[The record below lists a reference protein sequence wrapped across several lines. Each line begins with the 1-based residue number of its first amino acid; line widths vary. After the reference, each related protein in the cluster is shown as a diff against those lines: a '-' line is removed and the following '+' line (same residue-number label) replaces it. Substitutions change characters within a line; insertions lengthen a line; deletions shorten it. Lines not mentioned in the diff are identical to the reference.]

1 MKITVSNTEILTRKT
16 DIYTHILIYQIE
28 LFIRFR
34 SVFSFGL
41 QTYYLIDFS
50 KIYRLKR
57 LEPKNKGLMKSY
69 ERFEFTWLISG
80 PPENNAWFI

>member
-1 MKITVSNTEILTRKT
+1 MDLCHTILLYRL
-16 DIYTHILIYQIE
+16 DA
-28 LFIRFR
+28 FFRVIRFR
-34 SVFSFGL
+34 SAFGFGL

-57 LEPKNKGLMKSY
+57 LEPKNKGLTKSY